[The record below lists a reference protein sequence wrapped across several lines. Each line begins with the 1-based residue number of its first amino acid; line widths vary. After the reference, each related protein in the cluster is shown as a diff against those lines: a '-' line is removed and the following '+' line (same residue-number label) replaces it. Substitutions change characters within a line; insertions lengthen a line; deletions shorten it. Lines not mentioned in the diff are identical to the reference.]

1 MAGNNQG
8 QKIAEYFTFTIRG
21 TNQVVQASDLVP
33 IHPNQMQASPISKE
47 EEEARGKAVASSS
60 QWRRI
65 KWNDDMVK
73 LLVSAASYID
83 EDMDSI
89 RGGGRKVGKW
99 RVISLA
105 MNERGFPVSPQ
116 QCEDKFYD
124 LNKRYKRVTA
134 ILGKGTACDVV
145 EKPELLEQMNLP
157 EKLKEEARRHL
168 SSKHLHYEEMC
179 SYNNWN
185 RASLLDD
192 PALQIALRR
201 LAGWGPDDLKFIS
214 DDDEGEEFTDDAEQG
229 HRGSVSQVSTIDMT
243 RLFSQGSGGVA
254 ADKNSWGMNA
264 ILIER
269 QLLKVKEEMLKIE
282 KRRFKQ
288 LMAMEEEDMELKK
301 MKLDNEKMKLEND
314 EMELE
319 LKAKEMEMGI
329 IPKMI

>member
-8 QKIAEYFTFTIRG
+8 QKVLECFTFTIRG

-33 IHPNQMQASPISKE
+33 IHPNQMQASLISKV
-47 EEEARGKAVASSS
+47 EEEARGKDVASSS

-65 KWNDDMVK
+65 KWNHDMVK

-89 RGGGRKVGKW
+89 RGAGRKVGKW

-134 ILGKGTACDVV
+134 ILGKGMACDVV
-145 EKPELLEQMNLP
+145 ERPELLEQMNLP

-185 RASLLDD
+185 RVSLLDD
-192 PALQIALRR
+192 PALQMDLRR

-214 DDDEGEEFTDDAEQG
+214 DDDEGEEFTYDAGG

-243 RLFSQGSGGVA
+243 TLFSQGSGGIT
-254 ADKNSWGMNA
+254 ADKNSCAMNA

-269 QLLKVKEEMLKIE
+269 QLLKIKEEMLKIE
-282 KRRFKQ
+282 KIRLKQ
-288 LMAMEEEDMELKK
+288 LMAMKEDDMELKK
-301 MKLDNEKMKLEND
+301 MKLHNEKMKLEND